1 MQSVTRKTISFPIA
15 LAQEIER
22 KAKSERRRFSPQ
34 VIKHL
39 EDIFL
44 ASNCQTVS
52 RRKKKK

>member
-52 RRKKKK
+52 VRKKKK

>member
-15 LAQEIER
+15 LANEIAREA
-22 KAKSERRRFSPQ
+22 KAEHRRFSPQ
-34 VIKHL
+34 VIKCL

-52 RRKKKK
+52 SRKKKK